1 MSMELYLALIAGGV
15 IVLAI
20 VAVALSRRSVR
31 LRSGANWVP
40 CYDFKSKTVAYVAKE
55 KLKTGMIQAR
65 IHGIDGQVWVD
76 PAQMKAEKYQHPPLE
91 EPQRTRVAAF
101 AGQLNEV
108 HPLSLEQWEDRF
120 RRDPDPEREIARWTA
135 IAEAYSRE
143 LGGREYN
150 LPQKR
155 DLLQVILACA
165 GPDRAQALKAV
176 RLDALARTTAEQ
188 IAARC
193 AFAADSQQPA
203 GSS

>member
-1 MSMELYLALIAGGV
+1 MEMYLALVVGGV

-31 LRSGANWVP
+31 LRTGANWVP
-40 CYDFKSKTVAYVAKE
+40 CYDFKTKTVAYVAKE
-55 KLKTGMIQAR
+55 KLRPGMIQAR

-91 EPQRTRVAAF
+91 EPQRERVRGF
-101 AGQLNEV
+101 AGKLIEV
-108 HPLSLEQWEDRF
+108 HPLSMEQWEDRI
-120 RRDPDPEREIARWTA
+120 RRDPDPEREIARWSA
-135 IAEAYSRE
+135 IAEAYARE
-143 LGGREYN
+143 LAGHEYN

-165 GPDRAQALKAV
+165 GSDRVQALKAV

-193 AFAADSQQPA
+193 TELAADGGQPA
-203 GSS
+203 ASSQ